1 MTDNGASPLYTGQL
15 QRCFTAGARQAQLMK
30 GLGVTTMVPFKGTER
45 MKRAFQKGM
54 LSELIYGESSTKKAG
69 FYFKR

>member
-15 QRCFTAGARQAQLMK
+15 QRCFIAGVRQARLLK
-30 GLGVTTMVPFKGTER
+30 GLGLTTYDEYRGTER
-45 MKRAFQKGM
+45 MKRAFHKGM
-54 LSELIYGESSTKKAG
+54 LAELIYGESSTKTAG